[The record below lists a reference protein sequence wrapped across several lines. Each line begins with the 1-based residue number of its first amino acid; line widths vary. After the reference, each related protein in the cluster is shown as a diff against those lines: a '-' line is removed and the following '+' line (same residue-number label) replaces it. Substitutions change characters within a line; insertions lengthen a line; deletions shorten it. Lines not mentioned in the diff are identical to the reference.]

1 MIILPV
7 KSMGRTVMTSD
18 FVSLNSIFFINIY
31 LNVQVNILGGILKYE
46 NESWEAVK
54 EQFQAEI
61 IRRGEEATKLA
72 GSILD
77 VSQDGYYNTQ
87 KCIAD
92 FEKVR
97 FFVVTNKGSNYKKRP
112 KIFEFTLTS
121 GHLQNCHSP
130 TQPQLKLE

>member
-1 MIILPV
+1 M
-7 KSMGRTVMTSD
+7 
-18 FVSLNSIFFINIY
+18 
-31 LNVQVNILGGILKYE
+31 
-46 NESWEAVK
+46 K

-97 FFVVTNKGSNYKKRP
+97 FCYKQEKQLKKRP
-112 KIFEFTLTS
+112 KMLEFALTS
-121 GHLQNCHSP
+121 GHLQNCITFP
-130 TQPQLKLE
+130 

>member
-97 FFVVTNKGSNYKKRP
+97 FFVVKNKGSNYN
-112 KIFEFTLTS
+112 FFLEFAPIS

-130 TQPQLKLE
+130 TQTQVGVTT